1 MNCSKCGKEYDDSF
15 RFCPACGESNPQ
27 IKTPPAVE
35 AEQVSISSETM
46 PSTSPP
52 ADYQGPAATRRPRRK
67 GKVIAIVAAAVVVV
81 LGLLVVL
88 GTLLI
93 KGYEGKAKTE
103 AQQFVQ
109 NALKKDYEAVFKQIT
124 PTSYDTMWL
133 YLVCLVQEGY
143 QLDLPSTEA
152 VLKDNYESSTGVLS
166 ALFDSPPLKLS
177 PQIGKDSSTKV
188 TSINGQTFYVALNYK
203 NAAEPFPLFIKRQKN
218 IYSVDLAATLAFN
231 NPIMAKATRQAVESI
246 LKNPTI
252 EGCDTAQ
259 KMLSKA
265 KALKSEL
272 ELWLKRGPEGSL
284 SDTKKAEINEAI
296 KETQG
301 FGELYSRVEKARQ
314 EIIAKET
321 EPKTTAPKESAP
333 APAVE
338 STPTST
344 APAAK
349 TFTEKEKKQIYYEL
363 VKYQDSIPYDP
374 PAEWTRLNEESYQ
387 LFATKYGTTKDV
399 IDQIAIEG
407 ATKGWPMPEPPPS

>member
-15 RFCPACGESNPQ
+15 KFCPACGESSPQ
-27 IKTPPAVE
+27 TSQPSAVPAERNSVASGPTPP
-35 AEQVSISSETM
+35 
-46 PSTSPP
+46 PP
-52 ADYQGPAATRRPRRK
+52 PPDYQRPASTRKPKRK
-67 GKVIAIVAAAVVVV
+67 GKVIAIVVVSVVIV

-88 GTLLI
+88 GTFLM
-93 KGYEGKAKTE
+93 KDYESKAKTE
-103 AQQFVQ
+103 AKQFVE
-109 NALKKDYEAVFKQIT
+109 NALKKDYEAQYKQIT

-152 VLKDNYESSTGVLS
+152 VLKENYADNLGVLS
-166 ALFDSPPLKLS
+166 GLFDGPPLKLS
-177 PQIGKDSSTKV
+177 PQIGKETSAEV
-188 TSINGQTFYVALNYK
+188 TSINGQTFYVALKYK
-203 NAAEPFPLFIKRQKN
+203 DAAEPFPLFIKRQKN
-218 IYSVDLAATLAFN
+218 TYSVDLAATLAFN
-231 NPIMAKATRQAVESI
+231 NPGMAKATRQAVESL
-246 LKNPTI
+246 LKDPTI

-259 KMLSKA
+259 KMLNKA

-284 SDTKKAEINEAI
+284 SDTKRAEINEAI

-314 EIIAKET
+314 EIIAKNT
-321 EPKTTAPKESAP
+321 EPKTTAPKESTP

-338 STPTST
+338 STPAST

-399 IDQIAIEG
+399 IDKIAIEG
-407 ATKGWPMPEPPPS
+407 ATKGWPMPEPPTS